1 MKKYLLLLLML
12 PLIAL
17 SSRAAS
23 LKPGIWHGAIVN
35 DSGKEVPF
43 LFDVKNV
50 SGKTLIEIINGKEH
64 LKVDEIA
71 AGGDSV
77 FIKMPFFDSEF
88 RVLLKDEG
96 KLQGYW
102 IRHSVTGESKMPFHA
117 EYGNAERFSK
127 GTPSDRNISGTY
139 KINYPGK
146 EKYSVAEFN
155 QTSDGRL
162 TGSVLNVDGDYRF
175 LEGRV
180 KNDSLYLSTFD
191 GSHCYLFTSKLKA
204 SGDSLSGGKFYMGKS
219 GVRDW
224 SAAKD
229 AHAALPDA
237 YSLTSMKTD
246 SETLGF
252 RFKDLQGKVMSGN
265 DAYFKNKVVI
275 IQFMGSWCPN
285 CMDETAFLSSFY
297 KTHKDKVAIVGLAYE
312 NSIDFERSRH
322 LLQSF
327 VKRFDVRYPVLVSGF
342 TNKPEQVMVSMP
354 ALKNFFAFPT
364 IVILDRN
371 GKVRKIHTGFSGPGT
386 GKYYKDFEEE
396 FSSLIQQLS
405 NEPLSKQ

>member
-1 MKKYLLLLLML
+1 ML
-12 PLIAL
+12 PMIAL

-23 LKPGIWHGAIVN
+23 LKPGIWHGAILN

-43 LFDVKNV
+43 LFNVKV
-50 SGKTLIEIINGKEH
+50 ESGKTLIEIINGKEH
-64 LKVDEIA
+64 LKADEIT

-88 RVLLKDEG
+88 RVLLKRAG

-102 IRHSVTGESKMPFHA
+102 IRHSVSGESRMPFHA
-117 EYGNAERFSK
+117 EFGNTERFSK
-127 GTPSDRNISGTY
+127 GAPGIRNVSGTY
-139 KINYPGK
+139 KVSYPGK

-155 QTSDGRL
+155 QTSDGMV

-191 GSHCYLFTSKLKA
+191 GSHCFLFSAKLNA
-204 SGDSLSGGKFYMGKS
+204 GNDSLTGGKFYMGKS
-219 GVRDW
+219 GLRDW

-246 SETLGF
+246 SETLAF
-252 RFKDLQGKVMSGN
+252 RFKDLQGKEISGN

-297 KTHKDKVAIVGLAYE
+297 QTHKDKVAIVALAYE
-312 NSIDFERSRH
+312 NSTDFQRSKH
-322 LLQSF
+322 SLQSF
-327 VKRFDVRYPVLVSGF
+327 VKRFDVKYPVLISGY

-354 ALKNFFAFPT
+354 AMKNFFAFPT
-364 IVILDRN
+364 TVILDRN

-386 GKYYKDFEEE
+386 GKYFTDFEEE
-396 FSSLIQQLS
+396 FNSLILQLS
-405 NEPLSKQ
+405 NEPLTKQ